1 MDFFTA
7 MDILASGLT
16 AERVRMDVTASNL
29 ANSQTTRTPEGGP
42 YKRRDP
48 VFSAVESTNKFSAEM
63 NDALRGVEVSA
74 VVADPTPPRQMYQPS
89 HPDANAQGYVAMPN
103 INTIEEMVNMIT
115 ASRAYDAGITAM
127 RSLIDMAER
136 ALTLGK

>member
-16 AERVRMDVTASNL
+16 AERVRMDTTASNL
-29 ANSQTTRTPEGGP
+29 ANANTTRTPEGGP

-48 VFSAVESTNKFSAEM
+48 VFTTVEAPPSFGTEM
-63 NDALRGVEVSA
+63 SDALRSVEVQQ
-74 VVADPTPPRQMYQPS
+74 VVTDQQAPRQVYQPG
-89 HPDANAQGYVAMPN
+89 HPDADAKGFVSMPN
-103 INTIEEMVNMIT
+103 VNMIEEMVNMIT
-115 ASRAYDAGITAM
+115 ASRAYDAGVTAM
-127 RSLIDMAER
+127 KSVVDMAER

>member
-16 AERVRMDVTASNL
+16 AERVRMDTTASNL
-29 ANSQTTRTPEGGP
+29 ANANTTRTPEGGP

-48 VFSAVESTNKFSAEM
+48 VFSTTQASASFGAEM
-63 NDALRGVEVSA
+63 SDALRSVEVEQ
-74 VVADPTPPRQMYQPS
+74 VVTDQEPPRQIYQPG
-89 HPDANAQGYVAMPN
+89 HPDADANGFVSLPN
-103 INTIEEMVNMIT
+103 VNMVEEMVNMIT
-115 ASRAYDAGITAM
+115 ASRAYDAGVTAM
-127 RSLIDMAER
+127 RSLTDMADR